1 MTATAYVLWGRMAD
15 GAPIKIDAGTLPA
28 MRREHDYRKRLIATG
43 GFTDL
48 RIREQGH
55 AYSSCPCQVCDTD
68 RDPLHPSFE
77 IRPLIGVDR

>member
-1 MTATAYVLWGRMAD
+1 MSATTFVLWGRMAD
-15 GAPIKIDAGTLPA
+15 GTPIKIEAGTLA
-28 MRREHDYRKRLIATG
+28 QVRRELDYRKRLIATG

-77 IRPLIGVDR
+77 IRPLLEADQ